1 MGKSVEH
8 FWRYAQVAEGANRRL
23 IDALATA
30 PLKGAATQELD
41 ELCRSRN
48 QNGARVARFNPV
60 DAQTVLL
67 FIAVLSSPSP
77 GSAIA
82 TFRPSCSTRHP
93 GMIGRPD
100 AEPTTPP
107 V

>member
-8 FWRYAQVAEGANRRL
+8 FWRYAQVADGANRRL
-23 IDALATA
+23 IDALA
-30 PLKGAATQELD
+30 PLTGAATQELD
-41 ELCRSRN
+41 ELCRGRDWD
-48 QNGARVARFNPV
+48 GTRVARFYPI
-60 DAQTVLL
+60 DALTVLL

-77 GSAIA
+77 ASAIA
-82 TFRPSCSTRHP
+82 TSRPSCSTRHP

-100 AEPTTPP
+100 AEPTGPP